1 LKQIPLHIPL
11 TYLQR
16 SSRAM
21 FASFLKESK
30 KKEKNISNVL
40 DINPHTFF
48 PLTFK
53 EAQREH

>member
-1 LKQIPLHIPL
+1 
-11 TYLQR
+11 
-16 SSRAM
+16 M